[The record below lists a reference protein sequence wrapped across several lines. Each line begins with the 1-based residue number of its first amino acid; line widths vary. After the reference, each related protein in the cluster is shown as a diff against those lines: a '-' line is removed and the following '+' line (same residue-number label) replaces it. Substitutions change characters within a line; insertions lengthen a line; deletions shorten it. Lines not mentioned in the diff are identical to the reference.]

1 MRNFFS
7 HAPLLFLQ
15 DLLQLQA
22 SLRIGL
28 NRHRGTTMSADDQ
41 GTTQIGSTQIKLRA
55 DLSLP
60 SLENRSASV
69 MASGQTLRVEGTNV
83 VRVPFGVRRP
93 RRTRPARPERWAT
106 VVLPFVAGGSTPP
119 PPQAA

>member
-1 MRNFFS
+1 
-7 HAPLLFLQ
+7 
-15 DLLQLQA
+15 
-22 SLRIGL
+22 
-28 NRHRGTTMSADDQ
+28 MSADDH
-41 GTTQIGSTQIKLRA
+41 GTTLTSASSTARGKGHA

-60 SLENRSASV
+60 TL
-69 MASGQTLRVEGTNV
+69 ASGQTLRVDGTNV

-106 VVLPFVAGGSTPP
+106 VVLPFVVGGSTPP